1 MEEKEKPKSKA
12 GTIIGIVFIAFV
24 LFFLASMWIPGY
36 IQYRPK
42 QFCSQAE
49 SDANTIAAT
58 IADYFSV
65 AEHTD
70 IARSDIE
77 KRVSIDNPWTFT
89 RCDDNFFIHV
99 VDGSGKCPAEYQ
111 DKDPSWNAGIYTR
124 SMF

>member
-12 GTIIGIVFIAFV
+12 GTIIGIVFVAFV
-24 LFFLASMWIPGY
+24 LFFLASMWFPGA
-36 IQYRPK
+36 IQSRPK
-42 QFCSQAE
+42 QFCAWAE
-49 SDANTIAAT
+49 SDANNIAAA

-65 AEHTD
+65 AEHND

-77 KRVSIDNPWTFT
+77 KLVSIKNPWTFT

-99 VDGSGKCPAEYQ
+99 VEESGECPAGYQ